1 MKAADPWH
9 GAFDGGNVVSS
20 EPSVSVSVIV
30 PVFQAA
36 DTIAACIGALEAQR
50 PAGARVEVIVV
61 DNDSSDG
68 SVEWLETHSPFRLLR
83 EPRRGAYAARN
94 TGVAAATGD
103 IIAFIDPD
111 CVPDGDW
118 IAAIVEVFRDPDVL
132 VALGVRRPAPDH
144 GLNRLL
150 GDYEV
155 AKDRW
160 MIASGQPLKY
170 YGFTNNMAVRRGA
183 WESFGPFIER
193 PRGADTL
200 FVRRV
205 VDAAGGPAIRFVPRM
220 HVSHLEI
227 DGPVA
232 YFRKAYTYGR
242 SHRSYQRVHPSQPLS
257 FGDRLRIVRTLV
269 SEPGFGAVRTMAL
282 SALLGVGMACWA
294 CGSLVGA
301 IESPADA
308 AVRG

>member
-1 MKAADPWH
+1 MPAEA
-9 GAFDGGNVVSS
+9 
-20 EPSVSVSVIV
+20 SVSVSVII

-36 DTIAACIGALEAQR
+36 DTIAACIGGLANQR
-50 PAGARVEVIVV
+50 HTGARVEVIVV
-61 DNDSSDG
+61 DNGSSDG
-68 SVEWLETHSPFRLLR
+68 SVEWLETQSPFRLLR
-83 EPRRGAYAARN
+83 EPRRGSYAARN
-94 TGVAAATGD
+94 TGVAAAAGD

-111 CVPDGDW
+111 CVPDDAW
-118 IAAIVEVFRDPDVL
+118 VAAIVDAFRDPGVL
-132 VALGVRRPAPDH
+132 VALGARRPAPDS

-170 YGFTNNMAVRRGA
+170 YGFTNNMAVRRAA
-183 WESFGPFIER
+183 WESFGPFIDR

-232 YFRKAYTYGR
+232 YFGKAYTYGR
-242 SHRSYQRVHPSQPLS
+242 SQRSYRRVHPSLPLS
-257 FGDRLRIVRTLV
+257 FRDRLQIVRSLA
-269 SEPGFGAVRTMAL
+269 SEPGFGVVRMVAL
-282 SALLGVGMACWA
+282 CALLGVGMACWA
-294 CGSLVGA
+294 CGSVVGMM
-301 IESPADA
+301 EGHADA